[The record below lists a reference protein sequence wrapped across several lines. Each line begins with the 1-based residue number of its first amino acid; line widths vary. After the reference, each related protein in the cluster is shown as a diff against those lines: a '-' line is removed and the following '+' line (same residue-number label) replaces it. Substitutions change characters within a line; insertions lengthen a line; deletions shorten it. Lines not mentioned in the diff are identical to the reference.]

1 MRPKGAGGGVA
12 AALPALAAAQQA
24 KEALGVVGVQ
34 TSHRTLAFLQDG
46 AFWEKNGKKSFSPG
60 GFLRSEEIILQMFA
74 LKRI

>member
-46 AFWEKNGKKSFSPG
+46 AFFGKKTEKKVFPRED
-60 GFLRSEEIILQMFA
+60 F
-74 LKRI
+74 